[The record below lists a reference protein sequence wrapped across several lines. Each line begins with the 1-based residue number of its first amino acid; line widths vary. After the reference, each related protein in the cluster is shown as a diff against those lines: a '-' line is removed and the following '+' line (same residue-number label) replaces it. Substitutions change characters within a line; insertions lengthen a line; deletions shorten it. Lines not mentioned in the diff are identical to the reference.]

1 MGWLRRAPVPGGAAP
16 MLCPGYAGVPA
27 VGQAQA
33 WPPWGLWRAEPGQA
47 GDGAAQRPRNREF
60 QERRAEQ
67 LPRPAGGPA
76 WTVSPIYLQ
85 TAHSYPSFVTIAS
98 TTFLVDLPHSPEATV
113 V

>member
-1 MGWLRRAPVPGGAAP
+1 MGWLRRAPVPGDAAP

-67 LPRPAGGPA
+67 EILK
-76 WTVSPIYLQ
+76 YL
-85 TAHSYPSFVTIAS
+85 SI
-98 TTFLVDLPHSPEATV
+98 
-113 V
+113 

>member
-67 LPRPAGGPA
+67 RPPTRRRACLDC
-76 WTVSPIYLQ
+76 V
-85 TAHSYPSFVTIAS
+85 AHLFWMLLISFVTIAG
-98 TTFLVDLPHSPEATV
+98 TTLIDLPHTPEATV